1 MEDDCVKTSIMVHC
15 MDNPTDTGRVTELEM
30 MEGEEYNYRF
40 KISISCGLAK
50 RDVPITEDIL
60 LFPFLFQYG
69 LPCSCEWVRFLKPFS
84 FCVAHGC
91 SSSKPLSIT
100 NIFFI
105 FPFLKIG
112 ILRIF
117 MQKVE
122 GYMFDNCS

>member
-40 KISISCGLAK
+40 KISISYGLAK
-50 RDVPITEDIL
+50 RDVPVTENIL

-84 FCVAHGC
+84 LC
-91 SSSKPLSIT
+91 STRMSVLKTFLYYKY
-100 NIFFI
+100 IFHISF
-105 FPFLKIG
+105 FENRKFRDSYAKG
-112 ILRIF
+112 
-117 MQKVE
+117 
-122 GYMFDNCS
+122 